1 MRSSVAVVTGANRGL
16 GLETARWLAARGWRV
31 VLAARRA
38 PEGSAAAAGLAS
50 RGADARCW
58 PLDVA
63 DPASIAAFADR
74 AGAEGLRLHA
84 LVHNAGVYPDRV
96 DPASAREVVDV
107 NVLGPAR
114 LTDALATH
122 LVRGAR
128 VVMVSSEMGQ
138 RAGLPADLRDAVDG
152 VRSREDL
159 ARIADLLSARRWD
172 GADRS
177 LVYSASKAA
186 LNALTRV
193 LARELAP
200 RGVLVNAVCPG
211 WVRTGMGGAG
221 APRSV
226 EEGAAGIV
234 WAATLAPDAPTGGFF
249 KDGRPIPW

>member
-1 MRSSVAVVTGANRGL
+1 MGSHLAVVTGANRGL
-16 GLETARWLAARGWRV
+16 GLESARRLAARGWRL

-38 PEGSAAAAGLAS
+38 PEGTAAATDLAAA
-50 RGADARCW
+50 GADARCW

-63 DPASIAAFADR
+63 DPGSVAAFAAR
-74 AGAEGLRLHA
+74 ARAEGLCVDA
-84 LVHNAGVYPDRV
+84 LVHNAGVYPARA
-96 DPASAREVVDV
+96 DPASVREVVAV

-114 LTDALATH
+114 LTDALAPH
-122 LVRGAR
+122 LARAAR
-128 VVMVSSEMGQ
+128 VVMVSSSEGQ
-138 RAGLPADLRDAVDG
+138 RARLPPNLRTAVDAVGTRDEL
-152 VRSREDL
+152 VRL
-159 ARIADLLSARRWD
+159 AALVAERAWG

-193 LARELAP
+193 LARELAA

-211 WVRTGMGGAG
+211 WVRTAMGGAG

-234 WAATLAPDAPTGGFF
+234 WAATLPPDAPSGGFF
-249 KDGRPIPW
+249 RDGRPIPW